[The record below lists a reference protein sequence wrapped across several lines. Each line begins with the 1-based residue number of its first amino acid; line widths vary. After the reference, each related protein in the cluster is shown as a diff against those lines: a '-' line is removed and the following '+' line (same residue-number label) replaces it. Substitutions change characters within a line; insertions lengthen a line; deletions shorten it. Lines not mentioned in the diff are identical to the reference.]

1 MPGMKERA
9 KLLGGK
15 LAIWSEL
22 DSATEL
28 ELTVSTSIA
37 CARASEAVES
47 MASRKGS

>member
-22 DSATEL
+22 DSATDA
-28 ELTVSTSIA
+28 ELTVLTSIA
-37 CARASEAVES
+37 CARTCEATEP